1 MERRLAAILAAD
13 LVSYSRLVSV
23 DEEGT
28 IARLRALRADLIDPS
43 IAAKHGGRLVK
54 TTGDGLLVEFPSVVH
69 AVRNAVDVQRKM
81 AEYNVGLPQDQR
93 ESGGDKSRIAP

>member
-13 LVSYSRLVSV
+13 MVGYSRLVSV

-28 IARLRALRADLIDPS
+28 IARLRALRADLIDPN
-43 IAAKHGGRLVK
+43 IAKHGGRLVK
-54 TTGDGLLVEFPSVVH
+54 TTGDGLLVEFPSVVD

-93 ESGGDKSRIAP
+93 ESG

>member
-13 LVSYSRLVSV
+13 LVGYSRLVSV

-28 IARLRALRADLIDPS
+28 MARLRALRADLIDPG
-43 IAAKHGGRLVK
+43 IAKHGGRLVK
-54 TTGDGLLVEFPSVVH
+54 TTGDGLLVEFPCVVD
-69 AVRNAVDVQRKM
+69 AVRNAVEAQRKM

-93 ESGGDKSRIAP
+93 ESGGDKSRIAL